1 MAPKQKSPEE
11 REKLRI
17 LILDAARTLF
27 VEKGIEAVSMREIA
41 VTKIF

>member
-1 MAPKQKSPEE
+1 MAPKHKSSEE

-27 VEKGIEAVSMREIA
+27 VEKGI
-41 VTKIF
+41 